1 MMIREYL
8 DRFLYHIEQPCDI
21 PIINKRIK
29 FKNLYVI
36 ILLIFMLV
44 FVGFSVKRSLDTS
57 RQEKIEKEFAIAE
70 ELSKEEERKDN
81 EIEEVEETNLD
92 DYENRDKI
100 EEDNSN
106 TVDLNLLTEKER
118 KKRSEDIEDSDLIK
132 NKNNEIKD
140 EEIKSNQNQ
149 YQEELKKRYDEQA
162 RAIEASNNSNSNRI
176 IPNGYVYPGTYST
189 EYKENIEFKNRLD
202 SLEKEVNNLGTN
214 SDKEKIQAKQKEL
227 EELKEEI
234 KKQKEIIDN
243 LSQTIEN
250 FKASE
255 QAYRMLIINSK
266 KIMLISSEDCYLV
279 TKTDDDMDL
288 VTYVKL
294 VSDFLDDKIQDQ
306 SKFTVE
312 KIDEIDLNNIIYKLD
327 EAGVEYGK

>member
-1 MMIREYL
+1 MMIKEYL
-8 DRFLYHIEQPCDI
+8 ERFLYHIEQPCDI

-36 ILLIFMLV
+36 ILLIFMFV
-44 FVGFSVKRSLDTS
+44 FIGFSIKRSLDTS

-100 EEDNSN
+100 EDDNTN
-106 TVDLNLLTEKER
+106 TVDLSLLTEEER
-118 KKRSEDIEDSDLIK
+118 KKRSEDIEDVDLIK

-149 YQEELKKRYDEQA
+149 YQEELKKRYAEQS
-162 RAIEASNNSNSNRI
+162 RTIEANNNYDSNRI
-176 IPNGYVYPGTYST
+176 IPNGYVYSNNNDA

-202 SLEKEVNNLGTN
+202 TLEKEVNSLGVN
-214 SDKEKIQAKQKEL
+214 SDIGTIQTKQKEL
-227 EELKEEI
+227 ENLTEEI
-234 KKQKEIIDN
+234 KKQKEIIEK
-243 LSQTIEN
+243 LGQAIEGSRSN
-250 FKASE
+250 E
-255 QAYRMLIINSK
+255 QNYKMLVLNNK
-266 KIMLISSEDCYLV
+266 KIMLLNDKESYLV

-288 VTYVKL
+288 MTYIKL
-294 VSDFLDDKIQDQ
+294 LSDFLDDKVKEQT
-306 SKFTVE
+306 KFSIE
-312 KIDEIDLNNIIYKLD
+312 KIDESDFNNIINKL
-327 EAGVEYGK
+327 EKAGVELW

>member
-8 DRFLYHIEQPCDI
+8 DRFLYHIEQPCGI

-202 SLEKEVNNLGTN
+202 TLEKEVNSLGVNT
-214 SDKEKIQAKQKEL
+214 DIDTIQTKQKEL
-227 EELKEEI
+227 ENLTEEI
-234 KKQKEIIDN
+234 KKQKEIIEK
-243 LSQTIEN
+243 LGQAIEGSRSN
-250 FKASE
+250 E
-255 QAYRMLIINSK
+255 QNYKMLVLNNK
-266 KIMLISSEDCYLV
+266 KIMLLNNKESYLV

-288 VTYVKL
+288 MTYIKL
-294 VSDFLDDKIQDQ
+294 VSDFLDDKVKEQT
-306 SKFTVE
+306 KFSIE
-312 KIDEIDLNNIIYKLD
+312 KIDESDFNNIINKL
-327 EAGVEYGK
+327 EKAGVELW